1 MGTRKTDTKDRI
13 FEAALN
19 LFSKN
24 GFHGTTTR
32 KIAILADV
40 NEVTLFRHFKN
51 KATLFKEIIDHV
63 RRTNATIHDIFVEKS
78 SPEDSLKGIVKNVLN
93 LVIKYERE
101 YKMILYGLLDQVEGF
116 EEEIFF
122 DYQTSI
128 VNYLTPS
135 IETLQKQGKIK
146 TSVPAE
152 QVSRL
157 ILSQILGVGN
167 NLILQKK
174 SIYKGQKANA
184 IIDSIVELYLS
195 K

>member
-1 MGTRKTDTKDRI
+1 MGEKKIGTKERI

-19 LFSKN
+19 LFSEN

-51 KATLFKEIIDHV
+51 KSTLFKEIINHV
-63 RRTNATIHDIFVEKS
+63 KKTNAFIHDISIEDI
-78 SPEDSLKGIVKNVLN
+78 SPEEALKAIIRNVLN
-93 LVIKYERE
+93 LIIKYQRE
-101 YKMILYGLLDQVEGF
+101 YKMVLYGLLDQVEGF

-122 DYQTSI
+122 DFQTAI
-128 VNYLTPS
+128 IDYLTPT
-135 IETLQKQGKIK
+135 IEELQKQNKIQ
-146 TSVPAE
+146 TTLQAS

-167 NLILQKK
+167 GFVLPKK
-174 SIYKGQKANA
+174 SIYKGQKIEK
-184 IIDSIVELYLS
+184 IIKSITTLYLN